1 MSASRRLKRFVAG
14 ALTSDP
20 MTRLL
25 QPLRRGVASVLML
38 HRFADPERQNAGHDA
53 AVLRA
58 HLAYLRRMRYELVSI
73 AELVTR
79 LERRDSRRLEKTVA
93 FTIDDGYADY
103 ATVGAKV
110 FEEFDCPA
118 TVFIVTGVTDD
129 RGWYWWDRLR
139 VALEMAERRSIALE
153 VASNQLCLTWSDT
166 ASAAKAARA
175 IVNELKLVP
184 DAERRR
190 ILESIPGL
198 VEADLPATPPPR
210 YASMTWDEIRACGR
224 SVTTFGAHTVTH
236 PILARADDVVARSEI
251 ETSWRRLEAET
262 TAAVPVFCYP
272 NGGESDLGAR
282 EWRILREL
290 GIRAAVT
297 SRPGYASVAGFH
309 HDADSRFVVPRFPY
323 GGETTELVQ
332 VVNGVER
339 VKLAVR
345 GRGEQRVD
353 A

>member
-1 MSASRRLKRFVAG
+1 MSAARSLKRFVAG

-20 MTRLL
+20 MTRML
-25 QPLRRGVASVLML
+25 QPLTRGVASVLMM
-38 HRFADPERQNAGHDA
+38 HRFADPERQNPGHDA

-58 HLAYLRRMRYELVSI
+58 HLAYLRRMRYELVSMG
-73 AELVTR
+73 ELVTR
-79 LERRDSRRLEKTVA
+79 LEQRDSKRLAKTVA

-118 TVFIVTGVTDD
+118 TVFVVTGVTDD

-139 VALEMAERRSIALE
+139 VALETAERRSVAVEIAGTHL
-153 VASNQLCLTWSDT
+153 QLTWSD
-166 ASAAKAARA
+166 ARSAAGAARA

-184 DAERRR
+184 DADRRR
-190 ILESIPGL
+190 ILDDIPAL
-198 VEADLPATPPPR
+198 VEAAVPATPPPR

-224 SVTTFGAHTVTH
+224 GVTTFGAHTVTH
-236 PILARADDVVARSEI
+236 PILSRTDDAAARAEI
-251 ETSWRRLEAET
+251 ETSWRRLQAET
-262 TAAVPVFCYP
+262 SAVAPVFCYP

-282 EWRILREL
+282 EWRILRAL
-290 GIRAAVT
+290 GIAAGVT

-309 HDADSRFVVPRFPY
+309 HDADSRFAVPRFPY
-323 GGETTELVQ
+323 GGDTTELVQ
-332 VVNGVER
+332 FVNGVER
-339 VKLAVR
+339 IKMAVR
-345 GRGEQRVD
+345 GQVARQVD